1 MDKENLQTKHENK
14 KTKKVLLISLIAI
27 LVVCFAVGG
36 FFAFKYIFPSDKD
49 LFLMAHKNLFSS
61 ETESPDVYTKDTN
74 LSFELD
80 GGFNSPNV
88 VETVKSISV
97 STKNT
102 HFDENR
108 TAFDFNIQFLNK
120 DFLSFSNVYNG
131 DKEILTVPQLI
142 DESYASND
150 AEEVLSMLLGSES
163 AKDKNIFDGVDK
175 ETFEKYLKKYGKKL
189 YDNVRDSAFASVKE
203 NGEKVI
209 TFKDDANRLLYD
221 IVYEIKNDTEF
232 RDFLYEQ
239 TSIIYTNIN
248 EKFPYAGTLLTI
260 PTKAEY
266 EESYN
271 ENLSDFVKN
280 IENAK
285 ITATAHIEGKKLVSE
300 SIKITQGTEPAF
312 DISYDDENLNFVQ
325 YKDSKEHIR
334 YSSVSE
340 TEGTKIQKNNVF
352 SIDINQ
358 WTKEQSDTQKMMSIM
373 INSTLDTVVNE
384 EFIPPADYTDISLLT
399 DEEKAIIQETV
410 SKNVTEILASF
421 TLALL
426 FL

>member
-1 MDKENLQTKHENK
+1 MEKENLQTKHENK
-14 KTKKVLLISLIAI
+14 KLKKALLISLIAI

-61 ETESPDVYTKDTN
+61 ETESPDIYTKVTN
-74 LSFELD
+74 LSFELS
-80 GGFNSPNV
+80 GGFNSQKAV
-88 VETVKSISV
+88 DTVESITVSN
-97 STKNT
+97 KNT
-102 HFDENR
+102 HFGEGKSSYN
-108 TAFDFNIQFLNK
+108 FNMQFLNK
-120 DFLSFSNVYNG
+120 DFLSFSNVNNG
-131 DKEILTVPQLI
+131 EKEILTVPQLI
-142 DESYASND
+142 DKAYASND
-150 AEEVLSMLLGSES
+150 AEEVLSVLLGSEA
-163 AKDKNIFDGVDK
+163 AKDKDIFDGVAE
-175 ETFEKYLKKYGKKL
+175 ETFEKYLKEYGKKL
-189 YDNVRDSAFASVKE
+189 YDNVPDSAFSSVKE

-209 TFKDDANRLLYD
+209 TFKDSANRLLYD
-221 IVYEIKNDTEF
+221 IVNEIKNDTEL

-271 ENLSDFVKN
+271 ESLGEFIKK
-280 IENAK
+280 IENAE
-285 ITATAHIEGKKLVSE
+285 IIATAHIEGKKLISE
-300 SIKITQGTEPAF
+300 SVKITQGTEPAF

-325 YKDSKEHIR
+325 YKDSKEHIH
-334 YSSVSE
+334 YSSESK
-340 TEGTKIQKNNVF
+340 TEGTVMQKSTVF

-358 WTKEQSDTQKMMSIM
+358 WTKEQSDTPKMLSIM

-399 DEEKAIIQETV
+399 DEEKATIQETV
-410 SKNVTEILASF
+410 GKNVTELLASF